1 LILPYSIYPEI
12 REALENATQ
21 IVVATH
27 IGPDGDAI
35 GSLTAMGLMLQRLNK
50 CVSLVSEDSVPKRF
64 RYLPLTDSIVTEPP
78 ADEKYDLIITLDAG
92 DLTRVGKVFRNIPEP
107 LPPMINID
115 HHVTNTYFGDINLVD
130 TKACSTTEVLFNLLP
145 DMALNL
151 NTALAEC
158 LLTGLVTDTLN
169 FRTANVT
176 GQTLKTAGMLVDAGV
191 DLHHITTQALTLK
204 DMSNLLLW
212 KKGLNNAQVEEDIIW
227 TVLTLDDR
235 REVSHQG
242 YSTSG
247 LGNLLADV
255 YDIKMSAVLLELSD
269 GRVTVSFRCRPPY
282 SVSELAESLGGGG
295 HHLAAGCTIKGSLD
309 EVVALVVSKSK
320 ETIRRQTKEYQ
331 HAGK

>member
-1 LILPYSIYPEI
+1 MPYSNVTAI
-12 REALENATQ
+12 REALDDATQ
-21 IVVATH
+21 ILVATH

-35 GSLTAMGLMLQRLNK
+35 GSLTAMGLMLQKLDK
-50 CVSLVSEDSVPKRF
+50 YVALVSEDSVPKRF
-64 RYLPLTDSIVTEPP
+64 RYLPLTDSVVTEPP
-78 ADEKYDLIITLDAG
+78 ADEKFDLIITLDAG
-92 DLTRVGKVFRNIPEP
+92 DLSRVGKVFRNLPEP

-115 HHVTNTYFGDINLVD
+115 HHVTNTFFGDINLVD
-130 TKACSTTEVLFNLLP
+130 MKACSTTEVLFNLLP
-145 DMALNL
+145 LIEIQL

-204 DMSNLLLW
+204 EMSTLLLW
-212 KKGLNNAQVEEDIIW
+212 KKGLNNAQVEDGIIW
-227 TVLTLDDR
+227 TALTVDDR
-235 REVSHQG
+235 REVGHQG

-247 LGNLLADV
+247 LGNMLADV

-282 SVSELAESLGGGG
+282 RVSELAESLGGGG
-295 HHLAAGCTIKGSLD
+295 HHLAAGCTIKGSLG
-309 EVVALVVSKSK
+309 EVIERVVSKSK
-320 ETIRRQTKEYQ
+320 ETIRQQTKEIQYT
-331 HAGK
+331 GK

>member
-1 LILPYSIYPEI
+1 MPYSIYPEI
-12 REALENATQ
+12 REALDNATQ
-21 IVVATH
+21 IIVATH
-27 IGPDGDAI
+27 ISPDGDAI
-35 GSLTAMGLMLQRLNK
+35 GSLTAMGLMLQRMNK
-50 CVSLVSEDSVPKRF
+50 YVTLVSEDSVPKRF
-64 RYLPLTDSIVTEPP
+64 RYLPLTDSVVTEPP

-92 DLTRVGKVFRNIPEP
+92 DVTRVGKVFRNIPEP

-145 DMALNL
+145 YMKLQLNMS
-151 NTALAEC
+151 LAEC

-176 GQTLKTAGMLVDAGV
+176 GQTLKTAGLLVEAGV
-191 DLHHITTQALTLK
+191 DLHDITTQALTLK
-204 DMSNLLLW
+204 EMSNLLLW
-212 KKGLNNAQVEEDIIW
+212 KKGLNNAQVEDGIIW
-227 TVLTLDDR
+227 TALTVEDR
-235 REVSHQG
+235 QEVGHQG

-247 LGNLLADV
+247 LGNMLADV

-282 SVSELAESLGGGG
+282 RVSELAESLGGGG

-309 EVVALVVSKSK
+309 QIVALVVSKSK
-320 ETIRRQTKEYQ
+320 ETIRQQTME
-331 HAGK
+331 HLNAGK